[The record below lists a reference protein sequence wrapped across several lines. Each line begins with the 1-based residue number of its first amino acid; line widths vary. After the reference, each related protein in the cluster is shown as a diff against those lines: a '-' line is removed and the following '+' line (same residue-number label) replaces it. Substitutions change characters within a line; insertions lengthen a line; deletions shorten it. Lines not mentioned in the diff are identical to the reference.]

1 MRRHPQ
7 RHDDG
12 RLCWLATDSII
23 AYNVLMK
30 FTGEIEE
37 WLPWVI
43 KIRFVIIS
51 FVFAIEYAI
60 RTLAGDLSGSA
71 SIKYFGIVII
81 LWYIVSLFFL
91 IYNQLSR
98 DYQLQAY
105 LQIYCDIIL
114 TTAVVHLTG
123 DLDSNYLSL
132 YLVAII
138 LASFLLQR
146 ARVFLVAAVS
156 FIFMGALLELAY
168 LPSIYGE
175 LVARYPAFGFL
186 ATSSTL
192 QVDLRTLQVKI
203 GASLFGFFAV
213 AYLSSYLAESL
224 RKAGEELG
232 DKSRQVASLQA
243 KNENIILSMRDGL
256 LSTEL
261 DRTIS
266 ELNPAGAEILGRRAG
281 ELKGEP
287 VDAILPGVQL
297 EKSSTFEA
305 MLAPSR
311 QEVLYRHP
319 EKGER
324 ILGVLVSP
332 LTVPGV
338 GVAGYVYSFQDLTE
352 EKRREAEYH
361 ARDRMARLGRMA
373 AGIAH
378 EIRNPLASIAGS
390 VKLLQSIARLDE
402 DQGKLIAIVS
412 RESERL
418 NKLVSDFLLY
428 SRDQRFDFQPVDVV
442 NLLEETILLL
452 RQHPLFGPRCR
463 VERKLPR
470 HAVVISADA
479 DKLRQ
484 VFWNICDNALKAM
497 PNGGTVTVQVEE
509 IENGAVRVILG
520 DTGVGFTSAQLEN
533 LFEPFQSGF
542 SGGTGLGLP
551 IVYQIIE
558 AHQGA
563 IKADSKP
570 GKGTRFLIE
579 LPKTRV
585 PAPSVSSPPV
595 QPVGTPH

>member
-1 MRRHPQ
+1 
-7 RHDDG
+7 
-12 RLCWLATDSII
+12 
-23 AYNVLMK
+23 MK
-30 FTGEIEE
+30 FTGEIKD

-60 RTLAGDLSGSA
+60 RTLPGFPTA
-71 SIKYFGIVII
+71 SSPVKYFGIAII

-91 IYNQLSR
+91 IYNQVSH
-98 DYQLQAY
+98 DYLLQAY
-105 LQIYCDIIL
+105 LQIYSDIVLI
-114 TTAVVHLTG
+114 TAVVHLTG

-175 LVARYPAFGFL
+175 FVARYPAFGFL

-192 QVDLRTLQVKI
+192 TVDLRTLQVKI

-256 LSTEL
+256 LSIEL
-261 DRTIS
+261 DGTVS
-266 ELNPAGAEILGRRAG
+266 ELNPAGAVILGRRAS
-281 ELKGEP
+281 ELKGHAVET
-287 VDAILPGVQL
+287 ILPGVQL
-297 EKSSTFEA
+297 EKNSNLDA
-305 MLAPSR
+305 ILVPSR
-311 QEVLYRHP
+311 QEILYQHP

-361 ARDRMARLGRMA
+361 AKDRMATLGRMA

-390 VKLLQSIARLDE
+390 VKLLQSIARLDD
-402 DQGKLIAIVS
+402 DQAKLIAIVS

-428 SRDQRFDFQPVDVV
+428 SRDQRFEFHTVDVV
-442 NLLEETILLL
+442 NLLEETLLLL
-452 RQHPLFGPRCR
+452 RQHPLFGPHCR
-463 VERKLPR
+463 VERKYPR
-470 HAVVISADA
+470 RAVPMAADA

-484 VFWNICDNALKAM
+484 VFWNICDNSLKAM

-509 IENGAVRVILG
+509 IGTRTVRVILG
-520 DTGVGFTSAQLEN
+520 DSGIGFTSAQLAN
-533 LFEPFQSGF
+533 VFEPFQSGF

-551 IVYQIIE
+551 IVYQII
-558 AHQGA
+558 QGHHGT

-579 LPKTRV
+579 LPRSAV
-585 PAPSVSSPPV
+585 EAPAEGPRPV
-595 QPVGTPH
+595 QPVGSTR

>member
-1 MRRHPQ
+1 
-7 RHDDG
+7 
-12 RLCWLATDSII
+12 
-23 AYNVLMK
+23 MK
-30 FTGEIEE
+30 FTGEIKD

-60 RTLAGDLSGSA
+60 RTLAGNPGGP
-71 SIKYFGIVII
+71 SIKYFGVVII
-81 LWYIVSLFFL
+81 LWYIFSLFFL
-91 IYNQLSR
+91 FYNQVSQ
-98 DYQLQAY
+98 DYLLQAY
-105 LQIYCDIIL
+105 LQIYCDIVL

-138 LASFLLQR
+138 LASFLLHR

-168 LPSIYGE
+168 LPSLYGE
-175 LVARYPAFGFL
+175 LIARYPALGFL

-192 QVDLRTLQVKI
+192 RVDLGTLQVKI
-203 GASLFGFFAV
+203 GVSLFGFFAV
-213 AYLSSYLAESL
+213 AYLSSYLAENL
-224 RKAGEELG
+224 RKAGAELG

-261 DRTIS
+261 DGTIS
-266 ELNPAGAEILGRRAG
+266 ELNPAGAVILGRQAG
-281 ELKGEP
+281 ELKGKAVEM
-287 VDAILPGVQL
+287 ILPGVHV
-297 EKSSTFEA
+297 EKTPPPDA
-305 MLAPSR
+305 LTGPSR
-311 QEVLYRHP
+311 RELLYHHP
-319 EKGER
+319 RNGER
-324 ILGVLVSP
+324 ILGVLISP
-332 LTVPGV
+332 LTVPEV

-361 ARDRMARLGRMA
+361 AKDRMATLGRMA

-390 VKLLQSIARLDE
+390 VKLLQTMARFDD
-402 DQGKLIAIVS
+402 DQAKLIAIVR

-428 SRDQRFDFQPVDVV
+428 SRDQRFEFHPVDIV
-442 NLLEETILLL
+442 NLLEETVLLL
-452 RQHPLFGPRCR
+452 RQHPLFGPQCR
-463 VERKLPR
+463 VERKFPR
-470 HAVVISADA
+470 RAVSILADA

-484 VFWNICDNALKAM
+484 VFWNICDNSLKAM

-509 IENGAVRVILG
+509 VGSRFVRVILG
-520 DTGVGFTSAQLEN
+520 DTGIGFTSAQLEK

-551 IVYQIIE
+551 IVYQIV
-558 AHQGA
+558 QGHHGT

-570 GKGTRFLIE
+570 GKGTRFSIE
-579 LPKTRV
+579 LPRA
-585 PAPSVSSPPV
+585 PAEIPPVSSRPT
-595 QPVGTPH
+595 QAVGTVR